1 MGVVDDDNDF
11 KIASSMTPKHKKF
24 SDDPEAVSIPREELE
39 ALKAQVAENKRRS
52 LQNETRSIIAQDRS
66 LENQKLLAGG
76 DAPSSADAAPR
87 PTPPDPKPKRGRPSK
102 KDKEPTEP
110 KEKKPKTQA
119 QIAKE
124 IKKVEADLKKNQK
137 DYTRAMKFCK
147 DQQEVKEQ
155 YEAWFT
161 ELGTK
166 PDHKEYAPVFQRI
179 NFSIGTIFAMRD
191 QLEAM
196 PDWNDSEKGQA
207 GHPLMDL
214 QTYLLAVGNSMETT
228 DIMECKN
235 VHRVLKANRAEL
247 IKLQNT
253 DDEFELK

>member
-11 KIASSMTPKHKKF
+11 KIASSMKPKHKKF

-66 LENQKLLAGG
+66 LENQKLLTSERIIPPAE
-76 DAPSSADAAPR
+76 DPR
-87 PTPPDPKPKRGRPSK
+87 PPSPAPKPKRGRPAK
-102 KDKEPTEP
+102 IEKEPTEP

-166 PDHKEYAPVFQRI
+166 PEHKEYAPVFQRI
-179 NFSIGTIFAMRD
+179 LYSVGTIFAMRD
-191 QLEAM
+191 QLEEM
-196 PDWNDSEKGQA
+196 PDWNDSKKGQA

-214 QTYLLAVGNSMETT
+214 QTYLLALANAMETT
-228 DIMECKN
+228 GIMECKN
-235 VHRVLKANRAEL
+235 VHQVLKAKRAEL